1 MKINCSNLTSV
12 NGEILNLTFYSCD
25 CDLKKIKAKKN
36 WLDLALICYNK
47 VMRK

>member
-25 CDLKKIKAKKN
+25 CDLKKIKAKKELVRSCVN
-36 WLDLALICYNK
+36 ML
-47 VMRK
+47 